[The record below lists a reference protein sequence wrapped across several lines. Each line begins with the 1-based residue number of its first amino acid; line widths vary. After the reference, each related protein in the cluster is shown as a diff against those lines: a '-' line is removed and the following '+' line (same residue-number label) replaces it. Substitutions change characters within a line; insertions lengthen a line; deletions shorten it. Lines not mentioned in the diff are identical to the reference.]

1 MTSPATSALWKM
13 RDIDSALGEDLAR
26 GTGQPPLVG
35 QLLAARDVKT
45 VQDATSFL
53 QPDFGGLH
61 DPSLLPGMALATAR
75 LVKAIEDGETIL
87 IHGDYDVDGTT
98 GTSILV
104 RREPYTRK
112 GSIVNQATTTIKK
125 DLVETQG
132 ACDVNTKHPEFN
144 RESLAKTTTSYTE
157 TKERWLP

>member
-75 LVKAIEDGETIL
+75 L
-87 IHGDYDVDGTT
+87 
-98 GTSILV
+98 GTSANLRPGEFVVALGAPAGLTNSVSMGIV
-104 RREPYTRK
+104 SAVSRTRSEPR
-112 GSIVNQATTTIKK
+112 SSRSV
-125 DLVETQG
+125 
-132 ACDVNTKHPEFN
+132 
-144 RESLAKTTTSYTE
+144 
-157 TKERWLP
+157 W